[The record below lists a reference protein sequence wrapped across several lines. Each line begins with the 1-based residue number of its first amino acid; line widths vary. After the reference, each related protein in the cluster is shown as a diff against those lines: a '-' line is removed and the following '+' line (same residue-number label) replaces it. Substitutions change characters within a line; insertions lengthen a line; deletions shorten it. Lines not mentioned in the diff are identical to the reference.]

1 MCQPYLGLCF
11 VNATYQSQTGV
22 SLPNNNAWNLKIKK
36 LAIVGQPL
44 NQKTNTIQCSMV
56 MSHETPPWP
65 PVFSPDTYAR
75 NPPVSRCRSANRVLL
90 LDRIPCTFFERIIMV
105 VLCFSAFSTHH
116 TTPANEAV
124 TRSPPPTNGM
134 RGLTDIAV
142 VHNTGIGRQWYC
154 REASVRFSKN

>member
-44 NQKTNTIQCSMV
+44 NQKTKTIQCSMV
-56 MSHETPPWP
+56 MSHETPPW

-75 NPPVSRCRSANRVLL
+75 NPPVSRCRSANRAL
-90 LDRIPCTFFERIIMV
+90 RIHAPSSENPGRLVFQCIQHA
-105 VLCFSAFSTHH
+105 SY
-116 TTPANEAV
+116 
-124 TRSPPPTNGM
+124 
-134 RGLTDIAV
+134 
-142 VHNTGIGRQWYC
+142 NTGQWGSDTFATPYQWYERVDWYSSC
-154 REASVRFSKN
+154 SQHRHRPAMIL